1 MDSKISHAIKLLR
14 FPLAFMVVVW
24 HCNFVSGDLTQLPIL
39 NFISTLFAGVI
50 VKCSVPCFFVMAGYL
65 FFHNI
70 DALDLKIYKRKL
82 KSRGKSLF
90 IPYICWISILLLVYL
105 AVSLV
110 TNGNLGGD
118 DTKSITEFTTLDYLF
133 AYISGAPIYKG
144 TSYLHAL
151 LTGAEYPLLIPLWFV
166 RDLMVCVLFSPAI
179 WLIIKRL
186 SHSWGGVFLVCALL
200 SIAFWTYYVSY
211 LVSILWFS
219 CGAFLSIKHVSL
231 SSLRGKYIIVGLYLL
246 AALIGTIFAGQ
257 LTKIYYLSTNILG
270 IVSFFIIAL
279 YFSDKRYKIP
289 AILIDSTFFVYASHF
304 IIVQP
309 TCSRLSSL
317 LPHNDIILTIVYIIY
332 PIVMTTICICCFA
345 LLQKIF
351 PRLTS
356 VLCGNRTKARDNYM
370 LRQI

>member
-1 MDSKISHAIKLLR
+1 M
-14 FPLAFMVVVW
+14 
-24 HCNFVSGDLTQLPIL
+24 
-39 NFISTLFAGVI
+39 
-50 VKCSVPCFFVMAGYL
+50 
-65 FFHNI
+65 
-70 DALDLKIYKRKL
+70 
-82 KSRGKSLF
+82 
-90 IPYICWISILLLVYL
+90 
-105 AVSLV
+105 
-110 TNGNLGGD
+110 
-118 DTKSITEFTTLDYLF
+118 
-133 AYISGAPIYKG
+133 
-144 TSYLHAL
+144 
-151 LTGAEYPLLIPLWFV
+151 
-166 RDLMVCVLFSPAI
+166 
-179 WLIIKRL
+179 
-186 SHSWGGVFLVCALL
+186 GGVFLVCALL